1 MLFEFDPLA
10 EQKAK
15 LKVVGVGGAGGNA
28 INRMISTNM
37 EGVDF
42 IVINT
47 DSQDLENNA
56 AEQKIQIGSTL
67 TKGLGAGAQST
78 IGLEAMETDREAVQT
93 LLEGAD
99 MVFITAGM
107 GGGTGT
113 GAAPVIA
120 QIARELDILTVG
132 IVTLP
137 FNFEGPKRMNRG
149 LAGISEMRKTSDTLL
164 IIPNQ
169 KLMSIVDKNT
179 TLTAAFHLA
188 DSILN
193 QAAKGISDLINVH
206 GMINL
211 DFADVETIM
220 KNMGEAIMG
229 TGVATGEER
238 AVLSAQQAI
247 ASPLLDNASISGAQG
262 ILVNITGGKDLK
274 LFEVE
279 EAVNKVRA
287 EVDSEAEVI
296 IGSITDSS
304 LEGKMRVSIVATSL
318 DGISPEEK
326 SVVSMVHRIH
336 NRNSGYLN
344 PAINPKATNAANND
358 GSLNSTPIYG
368 ANALKIDQ
376 DLEKENVSVE
386 QNNISIQDDSLN
398 EISLD
403 SLDYIENTKQNNQEE
418 NQQQKDV
425 FESESHEEK
434 EKTTPQLFS
443 EEEDVDSFKQE
454 INSEKESES
463 LIDKDD
469 EEDFEIPAFLRKQKN

>member
-47 DSQDLENNA
+47 DAQDLENNA

-149 LAGISEMRKTSDTLL
+149 LAGISEMRKTCDTLL

-262 ILVNITGGKDLK
+262 ILVNITGGKDLT
-274 LFEVE
+274 LHEVDEATSIIFE
-279 EAVNKVRA
+279 EAGNDANIIFGAVIDPKLEEEIQVTVIATGFNNHKHREDSDETPHITKVPKR
-287 EVDSEAEVI
+287 EENRMLGEKINVSLSEQKNTPKEMA
-296 IGSITDSS
+296 
-304 LEGKMRVSIVATSL
+304 
-318 DGISPEEK
+318 PEDEK
-326 SVVSMVHRIH
+326 PKPNI
-336 NRNSGYLN
+336 LIDDDN
-344 PAINPKATNAANND
+344 PV
-358 GSLNSTPIYG
+358 IYG
-368 ANALKIDQ
+368 NDI
-376 DLEKENVSVE
+376 
-386 QNNISIQDDSLN
+386 
-398 EISLD
+398 
-403 SLDYIENTKQNNQEE
+403 
-418 NQQQKDV
+418 
-425 FESESHEEK
+425 
-434 EKTTPQLFS
+434 
-443 EEEDVDSFKQE
+443 
-454 INSEKESES
+454 
-463 LIDKDD
+463 
-469 EEDFEIPAFLRKQKN
+469 EIPAFIRRQHE

>member
-10 EQKAK
+10 QQKAK

-47 DSQDLENNA
+47 DAQDLENNA

-113 GAAPVIA
+113 GASPVIA

-149 LAGISEMRKTSDTLL
+149 LAGISEMRKTCDTLL

-262 ILVNITGGKDLK
+262 ILVNITGGKDLT
-274 LFEVE
+274 LHEVDEATSIIFE
-279 EAVNKVRA
+279 EAGNDANIIFGAVIDPKLEEEIQVTVIATGFNNHKHREDSDETPHITKVPKR
-287 EVDSEAEVI
+287 EENRMLGEKINVSLSEQKNTPKEMAQE
-296 IGSITDSS
+296 D
-304 LEGKMRVSIVATSL
+304 
-318 DGISPEEK
+318 EK
-326 SVVSMVHRIH
+326 PKPNI
-336 NRNSGYLN
+336 LIDDDN
-344 PAINPKATNAANND
+344 PV
-358 GSLNSTPIYG
+358 IYG
-368 ANALKIDQ
+368 NDI
-376 DLEKENVSVE
+376 
-386 QNNISIQDDSLN
+386 
-398 EISLD
+398 
-403 SLDYIENTKQNNQEE
+403 
-418 NQQQKDV
+418 
-425 FESESHEEK
+425 
-434 EKTTPQLFS
+434 
-443 EEEDVDSFKQE
+443 
-454 INSEKESES
+454 
-463 LIDKDD
+463 
-469 EEDFEIPAFLRKQKN
+469 EIPAFIRRQHE

>member
-47 DSQDLENNA
+47 DAQDLENNA

-262 ILVNITGGKDLK
+262 ILVNITGGKDLT
-274 LFEVE
+274 LHEVDEATSIIFE
-279 EAVNKVRA
+279 EAGNDANIIFGAVIDPKLKEEIQVTVIATGFNNHKYREDSDETPAPQREVNRMLGEKINVSL
-287 EVDSEAEVI
+287 SEQKNTPKEMA
-296 IGSITDSS
+296 
-304 LEGKMRVSIVATSL
+304 
-318 DGISPEEK
+318 PEDEK
-326 SVVSMVHRIH
+326 PKPNI
-336 NRNSGYLN
+336 LIDDDN
-344 PAINPKATNAANND
+344 PV
-358 GSLNSTPIYG
+358 IYG
-368 ANALKIDQ
+368 NDI
-376 DLEKENVSVE
+376 
-386 QNNISIQDDSLN
+386 
-398 EISLD
+398 
-403 SLDYIENTKQNNQEE
+403 
-418 NQQQKDV
+418 
-425 FESESHEEK
+425 
-434 EKTTPQLFS
+434 
-443 EEEDVDSFKQE
+443 
-454 INSEKESES
+454 
-463 LIDKDD
+463 
-469 EEDFEIPAFLRKQKN
+469 EIPAFIRRQHE

>member
-47 DSQDLENNA
+47 DAQDLENNA

-113 GAAPVIA
+113 GASPVIA

-149 LAGISEMRKTSDTLL
+149 LAGISEMRKTCDTLL

-262 ILVNITGGKDLK
+262 ILVNITGGKDLT
-274 LFEVE
+274 LHEVDEATSIIFE
-279 EAVNKVRA
+279 EAGNDANIIFGAVIDPKLEEEIQVTVIATGFNNHKHREDSDETPHITKVPKREVNRMLGEKINVSL
-287 EVDSEAEVI
+287 SEQKNIPIEMA
-296 IGSITDSS
+296 
-304 LEGKMRVSIVATSL
+304 
-318 DGISPEEK
+318 PEDEK
-326 SVVSMVHRIH
+326 PKPNI
-336 NRNSGYLN
+336 LIDDDN
-344 PAINPKATNAANND
+344 PV
-358 GSLNSTPIYG
+358 IYG
-368 ANALKIDQ
+368 NDI
-376 DLEKENVSVE
+376 
-386 QNNISIQDDSLN
+386 
-398 EISLD
+398 
-403 SLDYIENTKQNNQEE
+403 
-418 NQQQKDV
+418 
-425 FESESHEEK
+425 
-434 EKTTPQLFS
+434 
-443 EEEDVDSFKQE
+443 
-454 INSEKESES
+454 
-463 LIDKDD
+463 
-469 EEDFEIPAFLRKQKN
+469 EIPAFIRRQHE